1 MQQFGKPAIFIPLP
15 NVSDNHQEYNAKV
28 LESKQ
33 AAKIINNSELNGEKL
48 NKEIQSLLKEKDEL
62 KTMGENS
69 KKIHIENVEDKI
81 YKQIQKIY
89 KK

>member
-1 MQQFGKPAIFIPLP
+1 MQQFGRPAIFIPLP

-28 LESKQ
+28 LEGKK
-33 AAKIINNSELNGEKL
+33 AAKIIKNSELNGEKL
-48 NKEIQSLLKEKDEL
+48 NKEIEKLLKEKDKL
-62 KTMGENS
+62 KIMGENA
-69 KKIHIENVEDKI
+69 KKIYIENVEDKI